1 VTAKEIDLKA
11 MGSNTGI
18 RQPAQEPH
26 LFEGGETAPSKW
38 VKFGAIACA
47 LAVAAALLIGYRLLR
62 ARQAE
67 QVRAAQQAAQATK
80 IAAPPEAQIFEDEA
94 RLKGSDALITGTI
107 RNISD
112 KRLEDLSV
120 EMELKRRTAQA
131 TERRQIKVEPATLDP
146 GAEGRY
152 TLSLRSSEW
161 SGARVLSL
169 NSARRPETIA
179 FKSALGARRP
189 AERLPQ
195 GSPKVVVVPRPR
207 PKGEEFINTPDNPTR
222 IP

>member
-1 VTAKEIDLKA
+1 
-11 MGSNTGI
+11 MSSNRSI
-18 RQPAQEPH
+18 NEPSSDTH
-26 LFEGGETAPSKW
+26 LFAGGDGAPSKW

-47 LAVAAALLIGYRLLR
+47 LAVAGALLFGYRFFR
-62 ARQAE
+62 ARQLE
-67 QVRAAQQAAQATK
+67 RVRAAQQTEQASK
-80 IAAPPEAQIFEDEA
+80 NAVPPEAQIFEDEA
-94 RLKGSDALITGTI
+94 RLKGSQALISGTI

-112 KRLEDLSV
+112 QRLEALSL
-120 EMELKRRTAQA
+120 EMELKRRGSAQA
-131 TERRQIKVEPATLDP
+131 SERRRVSIEPGSLAP
-146 GAEGRY
+146 GEEGHY
-152 TLSLRSSEW
+152 SLSLPSSEW

-169 NSARRPETIA
+169 NSELRAEGIA

>member
-1 VTAKEIDLKA
+1 ME
-11 MGSNTGI
+11 SNRGI
-18 RQPAQEPH
+18 NESADEPH
-26 LFEGGETAPSKW
+26 LFEAGETAPSKW
-38 VKFGAIACA
+38 IKFGAIACA
-47 LAVAAALLIGYRLLR
+47 LAVAAALLVGYRFLR
-62 ARQAE
+62 ARQLE
-67 QVRAAQQAAQATK
+67 RVRAAQQATQAAK
-80 IAAPPEAQIFEDEA
+80 IVAPPEAQIFEDEA

-112 KRLEDLSV
+112 KKLEELTV

-131 TERRQIKVEPATLDP
+131 TERRQISVEPDSLDP

-161 SGARVLSL
+161 SGARVVSL

-179 FKSALGARRP
+179 FKSAVGARRQP
-189 AERLPQ
+189 ERLPQ
-195 GSPKVVVVPRPR
+195 GSPKIVVVPRPKT
-207 PKGEEFINTPDNPTR
+207 KGEEFINTPDNPTR